1 MNQKKNLKKAPTI
14 RTFGYSP
21 VGIELKKQTDIAKK
35 QNHELIKVHGLN
47 KTEMSKKRENS
58 DLVYNNFD
66 FKKFSITDEECNEL
80 SADTKY
86 KHLKSFSIKQM
97 NSGW

>member
-1 MNQKKNLKKAPTI
+1 
-14 RTFGYSP
+14 
-21 VGIELKKQTDIAKK
+21 
-35 QNHELIKVHGLN
+35 
-47 KTEMSKKRENS
+47 MSKKRENS

-86 KHLKSFSIKQM
+86 KHLKSFSIK
-97 NSGW
+97 

>member
-1 MNQKKNLKKAPTI
+1 
-14 RTFGYSP
+14 
-21 VGIELKKQTDIAKK
+21 
-35 QNHELIKVHGLN
+35 
-47 KTEMSKKRENS
+47 MSKKRENS